1 MAEQLAENYHNTW
14 GRKKKQE
21 LEAKGEG
28 IHPLLSLLRPPT
40 PAPARSLGASVRV
53 LTSWCYLITLP
64 ALLSCTEDQHQKA
77 TFALLAPF
85 QLCS

>member
-28 IHPLLSLLRPPT
+28 THPLPPLPIPLHAVTGPGVSGRALS
-40 PAPARSLGASVRV
+40 
-53 LTSWCYLITLP
+53 SWCYLITLP
-64 ALLSCTEDQHQKA
+64 ALLRCTEVQHRKA
-77 TFALLAPF
+77 MFALLAPF
-85 QLCS
+85 